1 MWLLYIIHVTGSFKD
16 IFPSFLLKVSLT
28 QGHENYGVFFKWL
41 FQLKK
46 ILNYLRCYILSFVLS
61 VTWATWQFTSSIPLG
76 LFSSLLSS
84 TLYIV
89 LIWNCALG
97 ISYCY
102 MLMFILCL
110 LYVSHCRL
118 GEGWALTNRFNP
130 AINDI
135 RLITLFVGTIQSSL
149 LGVGSTCWRPR
160 GDLWVCFYWCFC
172 DIVMYSWHF
181 SISVLFLLFCLSC
194 MWWSCDNFLRFISF
208 IALFGNILR
217 WDSWWFCARCSL
229 VLFGAIK

>member
-1 MWLLYIIHVTGSFKD
+1 MF
-16 IFPSFLLKVSLT
+16 
-28 QGHENYGVFFKWL
+28 FFKLL

-46 ILNYLRCYILSFVLS
+46 ISNYLRCYILS

-76 LFSSLLSS
+76 LFSSSLSS
-84 TLYIV
+84 MLYIV

-135 RLITLFVGTIQSSL
+135 GLITLFVGAIQSSL
-149 LGVGSTCWRPR
+149 LGVAFHMLKTSRWPL
-160 GDLWVCFYWCFC
+160 DVFLLLLLWYTYVFMAFFH
-172 DIVMYSWHF
+172 IR
-181 SISVLFLLFCLSC
+181 SISIVLPVLHVMVLWQFLEVYFVYYPF
-194 MWWSCDNFLRFISF
+194 WENFAFR
-208 IALFGNILR
+208 
-217 WDSWWFCARCSL
+217 
-229 VLFGAIK
+229 

>member
-1 MWLLYIIHVTGSFKD
+1 MLIDDSCDFFPFKFVNFLMCNILQFYVLLIFTLYLLLYQFCLWLLYIIHVTGSFKD

-97 ISYCY
+97 
-102 MLMFILCL
+102 L
-110 LYVSHCRL
+110 VT
-118 GEGWALTNRFNP
+118 A
-130 AINDI
+130 
-135 RLITLFVGTIQSSL
+135 
-149 LGVGSTCWRPR
+149 TCWFSFF
-160 GDLWVCFYWCFC
+160 VYF
-172 DIVMYSWHF
+172 MYH
-181 SISVLFLLFCLSC
+181 
-194 MWWSCDNFLRFISF
+194 
-208 IALFGNILR
+208 IAG
-217 WDSWWFCARCSL
+217 
-229 VLFGAIK
+229 

>member
-1 MWLLYIIHVTGSFKD
+1 MF
-16 IFPSFLLKVSLT
+16 
-28 QGHENYGVFFKWL
+28 FFKLL

-46 ILNYLRCYILSFVLS
+46 ISNYLRCYILS

-76 LFSSLLSS
+76 LFSSPLSS
-84 TLYIV
+84 MLYIV

-97 ISYCY
+97 NSYCY
-102 MLMFILCL
+102 MLIFILCL

-135 RLITLFVGTIQSSL
+135 GLITLFVGAIQSSL

-160 GDLWVCFYWCFC
+160 GDLWMCFYCCFC
-172 DIVMYSWHF
+172 DILMYAWHF
-181 SISVLFLLFCLSC
+181 SISVLFLLFCLSQVRNLHVMVLWQFLEVYFVYC
-194 MWWSCDNFLRFISF
+194 PFWENFAFR
-208 IALFGNILR
+208 
-217 WDSWWFCARCSL
+217 
-229 VLFGAIK
+229 